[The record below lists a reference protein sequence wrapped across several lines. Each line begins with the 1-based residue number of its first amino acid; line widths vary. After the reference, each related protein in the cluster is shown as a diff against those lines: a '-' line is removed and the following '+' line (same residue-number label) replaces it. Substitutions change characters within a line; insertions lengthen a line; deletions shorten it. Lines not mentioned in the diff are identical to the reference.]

1 VADRVSVLRL
11 GRMVAQGP
19 ISDFDTQ
26 SLVEYMTTGT
36 LTNRTAAV
44 TAPAGGN
51 GAEEA

>member
-1 VADRVSVLRL
+1 LRL
-11 GRMVAQGP
+11 GKMVVQGP

-44 TAPAGGN
+44 ASPAGGGGGN